1 MTSRAEDKNNTPVSQ
16 AQLLRSNL
24 AVFARR
30 NGLQL
35 GIIGVLFA
43 VWLFFIIAAPATFLK
58 PDIYAAF
65 MMTVPFFGVM
75 ALPLTLVVISGEMDL
90 SIGSTMAVGVTAFV
104 LVFRESNSVILSLI
118 VCLLAG
124 FLVGILNG
132 LIVVKIGL
140 PSLIATVGTQFFW
153 RGVVLVIGDATM
165 HGGGASLVAARGTP
179 VREAL
184 VGRLGGYLPMQM
196 IWMVLVGIAMWILLN
211 RHKFGAHVFLVGDN
225 RQSAR
230 LMGVNVDLTRVLV
243 FALVGVAAA
252 FGGLLSSLEVSYF
265 WPSLG
270 EGYWLQTLAAVFLG
284 GTSVFGG
291 TGTILGTFVS
301 CFIIGGLNAGIIA
314 AGAKGM
320 WTQVINGLII
330 VIAVAMHAYLRR
342 RME

>member
-1 MTSRAEDKNNTPVSQ
+1 MTSRVEDKSHTAMSQ
-16 AQLLRSNL
+16 VQVFRASLG
-24 AVFARR
+24 VFARR
-30 NGLQL
+30 NGLTL
-35 GIIGVLFA
+35 GIIGVFLLIWLLFILA
-43 VWLFFIIAAPATFLK
+43 RPSVFLK

-65 MMTVPFFGVM
+65 MMSVPFFGVM

-90 SIGSTMAVGVTAFV
+90 SVGSTMAVGVMAFT
-104 LVFRESNSVILSLI
+104 LLFRETNSVILSL
-118 VCLLAG
+118 VACLLAG

-132 LIVVKIGL
+132 LIVVRIGI
-140 PSLIATVGTQFFW
+140 PSLIATLGAQFLW

-165 HGGGASLVAARGTP
+165 HGGGASLVAARGDP

-184 VGRLGGYLPMQM
+184 VGRLGGYLPMQVV
-196 IWMVLVGIAMWILLN
+196 WMVLVGIAMWILLN

-225 RQSAR
+225 RHSAQ
-230 LMGVNVDLTRVLV
+230 LMGVNVDRTRVLV

-270 EGYWLQTLAAVFLG
+270 EGYWMQTLAAVFLG

-291 TGTILGTFVS
+291 TGTVVGTFVG
-301 CFIIGGLNAGIIA
+301 CFIIGGLDAGIIA
-314 AGAKGM
+314 IGAQGM
-320 WTQVINGLII
+320 WTQLIFGLII
-330 VIAVAMHAYLRR
+330 VLSVAMHAYLRR